1 MPSTTTTARI
11 APAVPHPPQPA
22 PSVPGSSPVLAT
34 GQDRRP
40 PRRPQTTMAP
50 TQCNPSSDPGTG
62 ELLWARAGQDCQD
75 VALQLRLLASLPI
88 ARVVAVLLADGWHR
102 LVRGSFRVGPLS
114 FGAEAGPGTP
124 GFRFEEADAGR
135 PYQPTVLAGPLDSII
150 AVGQVTPAAQRMRDP
165 DRTSAA
171 HHGRLADQCARVLAH
186 AGR

>member
-22 PSVPGSSPVLAT
+22 PSVPGNSPVLAT

-50 TQCNPSSDPGTG
+50 TQCNPSSDPGTA
-62 ELLWARAGQDCQD
+62 ELPWARAGQDWQD

-114 FGAEAGPGTP
+114 FGAETGPGTP

-135 PYQPTVLAGPLDSII
+135 PYQPTVLAGII
-150 AVGQVTPAAQRMRDP
+150 AVGQVTPAARRMRDP

-171 HHGRLADQCARVLAH
+171 HHGRLADQGARLLAG